1 LPRELYRKNERED
14 PVVKRSLTSFTPIEF
29 SERMIAVLYPGYLLF
44 CWGSALAAPASA
56 RVFGWIAVAAI
67 VLGVLGI
74 ALNRAQG
81 RSYQHNLDQLDGN
94 GK

>member
-1 LPRELYRKNERED
+1 
-14 PVVKRSLTSFTPIEF
+14 
-29 SERMIAVLYPGYLLF
+29 MIAVLYPGYLLF